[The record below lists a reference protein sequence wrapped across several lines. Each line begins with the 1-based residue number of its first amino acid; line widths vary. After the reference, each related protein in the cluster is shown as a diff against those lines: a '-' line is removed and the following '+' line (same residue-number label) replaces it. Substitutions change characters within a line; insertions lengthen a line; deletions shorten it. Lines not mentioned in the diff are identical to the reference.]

1 MIAIEVLFGSSMSN
15 RDKYIKVPL
24 FFRVVKLGDDV
35 FFSGDKIASCHT
47 RKRYEVTE
55 VGIMHPEQ
63 VQTDLLNA
71 GQVGYL
77 ACNMKDPLEG
87 EILDFCY
94 ISFPDV

>member
-1 MIAIEVLFGSSMSN
+1 
-15 RDKYIKVPL
+15 
-24 FFRVVKLGDDV
+24 
-35 FFSGDKIASCHT
+35 
-47 RKRYEVTE
+47 
-55 VGIMHPEQ
+55 MHPEQ
-63 VQTDLLNA
+63 AQTDLLNA